1 MLSAANQS
9 TADRDSEHT
18 LALSERSASEA
29 YMSSSDEDE
38 VTVADDMSVQ
48 QSLATFRA
56 PVVSAKPMTA
66 AEFEERV
73 CSQLK
78 AISESYAKTA
88 QRIEKTIA
96 QTEKTMKV
104 CDRANQKIDRF
115 VRIQKKNLN
124 EGF

>member
-1 MLSAANQS
+1 MLSAAAQS

-18 LALSERSASEA
+18 LSINDRESEA

-38 VTVADDMSVQ
+38 DTLTDDMSTH

-88 QRIEKTIA
+88 
-96 QTEKTMKV
+96 
-104 CDRANQKIDRF
+104 
-115 VRIQKKNLN
+115 
-124 EGF
+124 